1 MLDGLMGYKLG
12 MTQVFSEDGKLV
24 PVTLLELGPC
34 KVVQVKTAER
44 DGYQSVQLSFSEVKE
59 HRATKPILGHYKKA
73 SLPPARFL
81 REFKVGDSDLSIGEV
96 VTSDLFK
103 KGEFVD
109 VSGVSKGKGF
119 QGVMKRHNFSGGP
132 ASHGSHFHR
141 APGSIGNS
149 ATPSRVW
156 KNKAMPGQM
165 GNKPVTTQ
173 NLEVIEVRPEQNIVM
188 IKGAIP
194 GGIRGLVVVRKSVKK
209 QAETGN

>member
-1 MLDGLMGYKLG
+1 MMLDGLMGYKLG
-12 MTQVFSEDGKLV
+12 MTQVFSDAGELV

-34 KVVQVKTAER
+34 KVVQVKTEET
-44 DGYQSVQLSFSEVKE
+44 DGYGAVQLSFSEVKE
-59 HRATKPILGHYKKA
+59 HRVTKPLLGHYKKA

-81 REFKVGDSDLSIGEV
+81 REFKSENEALSVGQV
-96 VTSDLFK
+96 VTAELFK
-103 KGEFVD
+103 KGDFVD

-119 QGVMKRHNFSGGP
+119 QGAMKRHNFSGGP

-165 GNKPVTTQ
+165 GDKPVTTQ
-173 NLEVIEVRPEQNIVM
+173 NLEVIEVRPDQNIVM

-194 GGIRGLVVVRKSVKK
+194 GSTKGLVVVKKSVKK
-209 QAETGN
+209 

>member
-12 MTQVFSEDGKLV
+12 MTQVFSETGKLI

-34 KVVQVKTAER
+34 KVVQVKTEES
-44 DGYQSVQLSFSEVKE
+44 DGYDSVQLSFSEVKE
-59 HRATKPILGHYKKA
+59 HRVTKPILGHYKKA
-73 SLPPARFL
+73 SLSPARFL
-81 REFKVGDSDLSIGEV
+81 REFKADNGDLSVGQV
-96 VTSDLFK
+96 VTSELFK

-109 VSGVSKGKGF
+109 VSGVSRGKGF

-173 NLEVIEVRPEQNIVM
+173 NLEVIEVRPEQNIVL

-194 GGIRGLVVVRKSVKK
+194 GGTKGLVVVRKSIKK
-209 QAETGN
+209 